1 MSPRPPAERL
11 SLVAGAGRN
20 DSLVRQAFEL
30 AADGLAVLEVAGPL
44 ARIRLANS
52 TFAAALGTT
61 AAALANDPLQ
71 SWLDPTSAAAA
82 QSAIAAAREGP
93 VGRRVELGL
102 VCVDGSRWWAQ
113 AQFRRFEDA
122 GDDALVL
129 ASFTD
134 ISERRA
140 VELATSTL
148 PVGMFALD
156 RNLRI
161 AWLNPTAVQSIGRAA
176 DQLVG
181 RAWFDVV
188 PCLADRRPYYD
199 RAMAGEALDFDRV
212 EMRDP
217 AGRPVALST
226 SLRPIVGRDG
236 KVSGLIIMTR
246 DVAAL
251 QRAEL
256 RRSEA
261 ERRLAVLVEKTLDVI
276 TVLSRTGVIE
286 YQSPACQRLTGFSA
300 AELVGRNV
308 FELAHPDDVALL
320 RQRFDGHLK
329 DPERNLG
336 SPAEARFRHR
346 AGGWCWVEI
355 VATNAFDDPAVRG
368 LVVVSRGIDRR
379 KAAEAELAGNR
390 ALLDFSLDAAR
401 IGAWDFEVGT
411 GMHRFDSRVL
421 PLIGGEPIAV
431 TLALHELAA
440 MTHPEDLARSRDAL
454 MRHIRGETPWFE
466 TEYRARLAGG
476 EFWYWVYA
484 RGRVSARDAVGRP
497 TRLSGVMMDVNERRR
512 AESELRESERRLE
525 TALWGGDI
533 GFWSWDGHSGQSSVS
548 DNWLAMSG
556 FSREEWLRMPR
567 PWHLRVHPDDRERV
581 IRDVQSFQ
589 SGQRESLEV
598 EHRFQTQCGDW
609 IWLLT
614 RARAP
619 ERDAHGR
626 AQRIFGTSI
635 DVTAQKKMREFLEET
650 QAAASVGG
658 WELNLRTQSLSW
670 TAETFALFETTPA
683 HYAPS
688 IEGAFQL
695 YDPAFHAAMQ
705 AAMGAAIE
713 HGEPFDLEV
722 RAQTLKER
730 TIWLRLVGKAE
741 RVDGRTVRLYG
752 AKQDI
757 TALKVADQ
765 ARREAIAVQ
774 RALTDNAP
782 DWLILVDPQL
792 RVQYT
797 NRSLRGYPA
806 DSVIGRDGL
815 DLLDP
820 SVRELLSAACARALA
835 EHSPQFAETFEQMPW
850 GEWCHLEY
858 SAAPVIEEGAA
869 IGLSVRVTNVT
880 DRKRAEETLR
890 TQARVLETMREGV
903 VLFRP
908 GGEIRLANPAAG
920 RLFGV
925 PAESLV
931 GAPVSRLALS
941 GDMLERIARLQSD
954 IEQGTAASAREWLAR
969 RADGSEF
976 LVEGVF
982 SAVEFTG
989 ESMIIGVLQDVTD
1002 RRQLERAII
1011 ETSTFEQQRI
1021 ASDLHDGLG
1030 QELTGIALL
1039 LRSAAGRLSDD
1050 VAAGQA
1056 LLREATGL
1064 LDAAVQSARALAH
1077 GLAPAALELGGLPGA
1092 LADLASR
1099 VRRTYGIRAQFRRNL
1114 DAPLQL
1120 DTAQAN
1126 HLYRIAQEG
1135 VNNAV
1140 RHGRATFI
1148 TLRLSAD
1155 AAQVKVEIVDNGG
1168 GIRTPDRRSSA
1179 GMGLRIMEYRAHMLG
1194 GELLIETPRR
1204 GGTAICCCVP
1214 LHPVV

>member
-1 MSPRPPAERL
+1 MNTRPPAERL

-30 AADGLAVLEVAGPL
+30 AADGLAVLDVAGPL

-52 TFAAALGTT
+52 ALAASFGVPATALGG
-61 AAALANDPLQ
+61 DPLQ
-71 SWLDPTSAAAA
+71 SWLDPSSAAEAQRAIGAA
-82 QSAIAAAREGP
+82 WSSAST
-93 VGRRVELGL
+93 RRIELGL
-102 VCVDGSRWWAQ
+102 VRADGNRWWAQ
-113 AQFRRFEDA
+113 AQFRRFEDC
-122 GDDALVL
+122 GEDALVL
-129 ASFTD
+129 ATFTD
-134 ISERRA
+134 ISKRRA
-140 VELATSTL
+140 IELAASTL
-148 PVGMFALD
+148 PVGMIGLD
-156 RNLRI
+156 GQLRI
-161 AWLNPTAVQSIGRAA
+161 TWLNPMAVTSIGRPIS
-176 DQLVG
+176 DLVG

-188 PCLADRRPYYD
+188 PCLASRRPFYD
-199 RAMAGEALDFDRV
+199 RALAGESLDFDRV
-212 EMRDP
+212 ELPVP
-217 AGRPVALST
+217 AAQPMALST
-226 SLRPIVGRDG
+226 SLRPILGRDG
-236 KVSGLIIMTR
+236 TVAGLLIMTR
-246 DVAAL
+246 DAAAL

-308 FELAHPDDVALL
+308 FELAHPDDVANL
-320 RQRFDGHLK
+320 RQRFEGHLA
-329 DPERNLG
+329 DAAGNLG
-336 SPAEARFRHR
+336 SLAEARFRHK

-355 VATNAFDDPAVRG
+355 IATNAFDDPAVNG

-411 GMHRFDSRVL
+411 GMHRFDARVL
-421 PLIGGEPIAV
+421 PLIGGEPVAATV
-431 TLALHELAA
+431 ALHEFAA
-440 MTHPEDLARSRDAL
+440 MTHPEDLARAREAL

-466 TEYRARLAGG
+466 TEYRARLSGDV
-476 EFWYWVYA
+476 WYWVYA
-484 RGRVSARDAVGRP
+484 RGRVSARDADGRP

-525 TALWGGDI
+525 TALWGGDV
-533 GFWSWDGHSGQSSVS
+533 GFWSWDGTTGQSSVS
-548 DNWLAMSG
+548 DNWLSMSG
-556 FSREEWLRMPR
+556 YSREEWNRMQS
-567 PWHLRVHPDDRERV
+567 PWHARVHPDDRDRV
-581 IRDVQSFQ
+581 IRKVEDFQ
-589 SGQRESLEV
+589 SGRRDSLEV
-598 EHRFQTQCGDW
+598 EHRFQTKCGDW
-609 IWLLT
+609 IWLLS

-619 ERDAHGR
+619 ERDARGN
-626 AQRIFGTSI
+626 AQRIFGTSL

-670 TAETFALFETTPA
+670 TSETYALFETTPA
-683 HYAPS
+683 EYSPS
-688 IEGAFQL
+688 IEGAFLL
-695 YDPAFHAAMQ
+695 YDPAFHSSMQ

-713 HGEPFDLEV
+713 CGEPFDIEV
-722 RAQTLKER
+722 RARTLKDR
-730 TIWLRLVGKAE
+730 TVWLRLVGKAE

-806 DSVIGRDGL
+806 DSVIGSNGL

-835 EHSPQFAETFEQMPW
+835 EQSPQFAETYEQMPW

-858 SAAPVIEEGAA
+858 SAAPVIEEGQS
-869 IGLSVRVTNVT
+869 IGLSVRVTNLT
-880 DRKRAEETLR
+880 GRKHAEETLR

-903 VLFRP
+903 VLFRRA
-908 GGEIRLANPAAG
+908 GDIRLANPAAG

-925 PAESLV
+925 PPESLV

-941 GDMLERIARLQSD
+941 PDMLERIARLQSD
-954 IEQGTAASAREWLAR
+954 EDQGATASSREWLAGR
-969 RADGSEF
+969 GDGSEF

-982 SAVEFTG
+982 SAVEFAG
-989 ESMIIGVLQDVTD
+989 EPMIIGVLQDVTD

-1039 LRSAAGRLSDD
+1039 LRSAAARLAQDP
-1050 VAAGQA
+1050 AAGQS
-1056 LLREATGL
+1056 LLREATSL

-1092 LADLASR
+1092 LSDLAGR
-1099 VRRTYGIRAQFRRNL
+1099 VRRTYGIRAQFRTHV
-1114 DAPLQL
+1114 DAALRL

-1155 AAQVKVEIVDNGG
+1155 THQVKVEIIDNGG
-1168 GIRTPDRRSSA
+1168 GIPAPDRRSSA
-1179 GMGLRIMEYRAHMLG
+1179 GMGLRIMEYRARMLG
-1194 GELLIETPRR
+1194 GELRVETPRR
-1204 GGTAICCCVP
+1204 GGTAICCRVP
-1214 LHPVV
+1214 MQAVD